1 MENKEKISPTWPQKP
16 EKGQGYSVLFV
27 NPPSV
32 PYNRVVE
39 ALANKEV
46 DLYQTVSMPM
56 GILYLSSVLQMN
68 RPGINIH
75 VLDLAKEYNEYT
87 TNDNRDEMTLDHF
100 IQKCSDEK
108 IPSDFVP
115 DFIGISVLFSTAH
128 HSTKHI
134 AEVLKKRWNKTTII
148 VGGMHATNAVE
159 SLLSFPKID
168 FVCKGEGEIPIAT
181 FADICHNGGN
191 PELIDGIVGRNKLA
205 EKQKNKDYQIS
216 AAPLVYEL
224 DTIPF
229 PAWDVIN
236 MEEYQN
242 SGASKHNRN
251 VNIESIEQDFVATI
265 MTTRGCPFKC
275 TFCASWTV
283 HGREMR
289 YRSNE
294 NVLEELTL
302 LKEKYNVNS
311 VVPEDDLFTVKK
323 PRIISL
329 CNAIAD
335 KFGKSIHFEFPNGL
349 SVATLDVD
357 VLKAMKRMGMELA
370 NVAVESGSPY
380 VQKHIIKKNCDVNR
394 ARKVVQ
400 ACQDLNLRVRVY
412 FILGFPGETRE
423 QIQETID
430 FAASIPSDWNVFS
443 IASPLI
449 GTEMFDQ
456 LIERRD
462 IDDSFNWDDAFFF
475 TRNFDTKEIKAADL
489 NDLSYKANININFF
503 GNYNLRIGK
512 YKKAILLWHDITQ
525 RYPGHL
531 IAYYCKAIAYKE
543 LGDISN
549 YEKNINTC
557 RELIFDS
564 KNDMAI
570 TQYKQFGEKLTEIGI
585 KTTNLDSKSQD
596 PSKVRDG
603 MPNRARSR
611 LGV

>member
-1 MENKEKISPTWPQKP
+1 MKNKEKISPTWPQKP
-16 EKGQGYSVLFV
+16 ENGQGYSVLFV

-32 PYNRVVE
+32 PYNRAVE
-39 ALANKEV
+39 ALANRDV

-56 GILYLSSVLQMN
+56 GILYLSSVLQTN

-75 VLDLAKEYNEYT
+75 VLDLAKEYNEF
-87 TNDNRDEMTLDHF
+87 TNNENRDEVTLNDF
-100 IQKCSDEK
+100 IEKTTNEK

-134 AEVLKKRWNKTTII
+134 ADVLKQRWNKTPII

-159 SLLSFPKID
+159 SLLSFPEID
-168 FVCKGEGEIPIAT
+168 FVCKGEGEIPIST
-181 FADICHNGGN
+181 FADICHTGGN

-205 EKQKNKDYQIS
+205 EKQKNNDYQIS
-216 AAPLVYEL
+216 SAPLVYEL

-242 SGASKHNRN
+242 SGSSKHNRN
-251 VNIESIEQDFVATI
+251 INIDSIEQDYVATI
-265 MTTRGCPFKC
+265 MTTRGCPFRC

-294 NVLEELTL
+294 NVLEELTIL
-302 LKEKYNVNS
+302 TEKYNVNS

-323 PRIISL
+323 ARIVDL

-357 VLKAMKRMGMELA
+357 VLKALKRMGMKLA

-380 VQKHIIKKNCDVNR
+380 VQKHIIKKNCNVDR

-400 ACQDLNLRVRVY
+400 TCQDLNLRVRVY

-475 TRNFDTKEIKAADL
+475 TRSYDTKEITAVEL
-489 NDLSYKANININFF
+489 NDLAYKANIKTNFF
-503 GNYNLRIGK
+503 GNYNYRIGN
-512 YKKAILLWHDITQ
+512 YEKAINLWHDITL

-531 IAYYCKAIAYKE
+531 IAYYCTALAYKK
-543 LGDISN
+543 LGDVSN
-549 YEKNINTC
+549 YQKNINTC
-557 RELIFDS
+557 RDLVI
-564 KNDMAI
+564 KLRNTMAL
-570 TQYKQFGEKLTEIGI
+570 KQFEQFDDELTELGI
-585 KTTNLDSKSQD
+585 ITTNQKFVLHETN
-596 PSKVRDG
+596 KVREG
-603 MPNRARSR
+603 MPNRARSAI
-611 LGV
+611 